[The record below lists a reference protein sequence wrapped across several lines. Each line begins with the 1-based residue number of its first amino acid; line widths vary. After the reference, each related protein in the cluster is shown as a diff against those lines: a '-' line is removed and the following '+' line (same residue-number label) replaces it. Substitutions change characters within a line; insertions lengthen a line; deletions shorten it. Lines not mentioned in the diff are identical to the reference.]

1 MLSRG
6 SKETADPDYLV
17 TLRSNVSGN
26 PGPILSTLTKP
37 SALAAGEALNQ
48 FRVPGAGF
56 DLESG
61 TTYFVLIEP
70 TKVTGRRAVSL
81 RMTDRNNED
90 SGRALGWSV
99 GDSSRFQPDA
109 ESWSTHNDSG
119 QIAVRGYAVP
129 SAPDTPAQVLVGAE
143 GSVTENSLT
152 VSWTAPTDIGSSAI
166 TDYDVRYFA
175 GSAAPADDS
184 ADWIEA
190 TEQGGIDHVGA
201 GTESTFSGL
210 TASTTYW
217 VQVRASNSEGT
228 GAWSPAAR
236 GVTAPSGHTVSSL
249 VSNTAQFIDSFVTWR
264 QIGKS
269 RHQAQAFTT
278 GSSANGYKLTSVNV
292 RIGYP
297 TTQATVAEPDYTV
310 TVHEAATNGNPGTSL
325 GTLTNPPQLVS
336 GINVFTTS
344 GTGIDLAADTTYM
357 VVIVPTVTDERRLT
371 FSRQTSFNR
380 EDDGAAAGWSVA
392 DVGRGRLEGNAWANI
407 GNASYMIA
415 VRGYIK
421 PAPPGVPGTV
431 NAGATGDITAT
442 SFTVSWTA
450 PPNPGSSAI
459 TDYDVRYYGG
469 SAAPADDSDD
479 WIEAGETGGHDHV
492 GTATEAVLSG

>member
-1 MLSRG
+1 M
-6 SKETADPDYLV
+6 
-17 TLRSNVSGN
+17 
-26 PGPILSTLTKP
+26 
-37 SALAAGEALNQ
+37 
-48 FRVPGAGF
+48 
-56 DLESG
+56 G
-61 TTYFVLIEP
+61 T
-70 TKVTGRRAVSL
+70 
-81 RMTDRNNED
+81 
-90 SGRALGWSV
+90 
-99 GDSSRFQPDA
+99 
-109 ESWSTHNDSG
+109 
-119 QIAVRGYAVP
+119 
-129 SAPDTPAQVLVGAE
+129 
-143 GSVTENSLT
+143 
-152 VSWTAPTDIGSSAI
+152 
-166 TDYDVRYFA
+166 
-175 GSAAPADDS
+175 
-184 ADWIEA
+184 
-190 TEQGGIDHVGA
+190 
-201 GTESTFSGL
+201 GTESTFTAL

-249 VSNTAQFIDSFVTWR
+249 VSNTAQFSDSFVVWR

-292 RIGYP
+292 RISHP

-325 GTLTNPPQLVS
+325 GTLTNPPQLVA

-357 VVIVPTVTDERRLT
+357 VVIVPTVTDERRRT
-371 FSRQTSFNR
+371 FSRQTTLNA
-380 EDDGAAAGWSVA
+380 EDAGAAAGWSIA
-392 DVGRGRLEGNAWANI
+392 DVGRGRLEGSAWANI
-407 GNASYMIA
+407 GNASFMIA

-431 NAGATGDITAT
+431 NAGATGDITAN

-459 TDYDVRYYGG
+459 TDYDVRYASG
-469 SAAPADDSDD
+469 AAPRRP
-479 WIEAGETGGHDHV
+479 T
-492 GTATEAVLSG
+492 TATTGSRPARPAATTTSALPPRPCSSG